1 MTTLDWIIMLL
12 FFLALVGIV
21 LWVIKHKK
29 DDTSDYFLSGRSE
42 TWLAVGA
49 AIFAANIG
57 SEHLVGLAGA
67 GAESG
72 MAMAHWEMHG
82 WLILV
87 LGWVFV
93 PFYAHSR
100 VFTMPEFL
108 FRRYN
113 KNASSTLSIIT
124 LLSYVLTKVSV
135 AAFTGGIFL
144 EAVLGIDF
152 WYGAI
157 GLVLL
162 TGIFTVLGGMKGI
175 MTISVVQ
182 APILIAGAILI
193 LILGLLKLGGGG
205 IIDGWQE
212 MVKYASADGATNMHL
227 FHPKG
232 DMWYNKFPG
241 VSVFFGAA
249 IIGFWYWCTDQHI
262 VQRALAAKN
271 LTQARRGAI
280 FAGFLKL
287 LPVFMFLI
295 PGMIAAAL
303 RTKGVDGFDFDSNDK
318 AYGSLVGN
326 LLPMGIK
333 GLVVVGFLA
342 ALMTSLAAHF
352 NSSATLFTIDFYK
365 HYRPDTSE
373 HKLVWVGR
381 IATISVVLLGLVWI
395 PIMRSLGAVLY
406 EYLQNVQSLIAP
418 AIAAVFL
425 LGVFNRKI
433 TPKAGQWG
441 LIIGTLIGLFRLI
454 LMIFDPGTH
463 FDVVTQKLITDPSL
477 HTGLFSIL
485 KINWLHFCIM
495 LFFFTMALM
504 VVISFFTPKAGE
516 KQLQGITYFSQ
527 SPEQMEETRKSWNA
541 WDVVT
546 TLVVLGACVAFYIY
560 FW

>member
-1 MTTLDWIIMLL
+1 MATIDWII
-12 FFLALVGIV
+12 IV
-21 LWVIKHKK
+21 LFLLGLFGIIWWVLKHKK
-29 DDTSDYFLSGRSE
+29 DNTSDYFLSGRSE

-72 MAMAHWEMHG
+72 MAMAHWEMQG
-82 WLILV
+82 WMILI

-108 FRRYN
+108 MKRFN
-113 KNASSTLSIIT
+113 KNTSSTLSIIT
-124 LLSYVLTKVSV
+124 LISYVLTKVSV
-135 AAFTGGIFL
+135 TAFTGGIFL
-144 EAVLGIDF
+144 QSVMGIDF

-162 TGIFTVLGGMKGI
+162 TGIFTVLAGMKGI
-175 MTISVVQ
+175 MTISVIQ
-182 APILIAGAILI
+182 TPILIVGSILI
-193 LILGLLKLGGGG
+193 LLLGLLKLGGGG
-205 IIDGWQE
+205 ILDGWNE
-212 MVKYASADGATNMHL
+212 MVKHAGNNIHL
-227 FHPKG
+227 YHPKG
-232 DMWYNKFPG
+232 DPWYDKFPG
-241 VSVFFGAA
+241 VGVIFGAS

-271 LTQARRGAI
+271 LSNARKGTI
-280 FAGFLKL
+280 LAGFLKV

-295 PGMIAAAL
+295 PGMIAAAMKA
-303 RTKGVDGFDFDSNDK
+303 KGQVMFTDNNE
-318 AYGSLVGN
+318 AYGSLVGT
-326 LLPMGIK
+326 LLPVGLKGI
-333 GLVVVGFLA
+333 VVVGFIA

-365 HYRPDTSE
+365 HYKPQASE
-373 HKLVWVGR
+373 HNLVWIGR
-381 IATISVVLLGLVWI
+381 IATISVVLLGLIWI
-395 PIMRSLGAVLY
+395 PIMKGLGSVLY

-433 TPKAGQWG
+433 TPKAGEWG
-441 LIIGTLIGLFRLI
+441 LLIGFLIGMFRLG
-454 LMIFDPGTH
+454 LMIFDPGSH
-463 FDVVTQKLITDPSL
+463 FDQATQKLITDPSL
-477 HTGLFSIL
+477 RYGIFELVL
-485 KINWLHFCIM
+485 KYNWLNFSVF
-495 LFFFTMALM
+495 LFLLTMGLM
-504 VVISFFTPKAGE
+504 VVVSFFTPRASTE
-516 KQLQGITYFSQ
+516 QLLGLTYFSQ
-527 SPEQMEETRKSWNA
+527 SPEQIAETRASWSK

-546 TLVVLGACVAFYIY
+546 SLIVVAICVAFYIH

>member
-1 MTTLDWIIMLL
+1 MAPLDWIIIAL
-12 FFLALVGIV
+12 FFLALAG
-21 LWVIKHKK
+21 VIIYVMRRRK

-82 WLILV
+82 WLILI

-108 FRRYN
+108 YKRFN
-113 KNASSTLSIIT
+113 KNTSSTLSIIT
-124 LLSYVLTKVSV
+124 LISYVLTKVSV
-135 AAFTGGIFL
+135 TAFTGGIFL
-144 EAVLGIDF
+144 SSVIGINF

-162 TGIFTVLGGMKGI
+162 TGIFTVLAGMKGI
-175 MTISVVQ
+175 MTISVIQ
-182 APILIAGAILI
+182 TPI
-193 LILGLLKLGGGG
+193 LILGAIIILVLGLLKVGGGG
-205 IIDGWQE
+205 ILEGWQE
-212 MVKYASADGATNMHL
+212 VVKQAGGNIHL
-227 FHPKG
+227 IHTKG
-232 DMWYNKFPG
+232 DPWYDKFPG
-241 VSVFFGAA
+241 VGVIFGAA

-271 LTQARRGAI
+271 LTQARRGSI
-280 FAGFLKL
+280 FAGYLKI

-303 RTKGVDGFDFDSNDK
+303 NAKAQANGQTLFSDNNE
-318 AYGSLVGN
+318 AYGYLVSS
-326 LLPMGIK
+326 LLPIGVKGI
-333 GLVVVGFLA
+333 VVVGFIA

-365 HYRPDTSE
+365 NYKPDASE
-373 HKLVWVGR
+373 HRLVWVGR
-381 IATISVVLLGLVWI
+381 IATITVVVLGLIWI
-395 PIMRSLGAVLY
+395 PIMKSLGSVLY

-441 LIIGTLIGLFRLI
+441 LLVGFLVGMFRLG
-454 LMIFDPGTH
+454 LMIFDPGTSMNPETH
-463 FDVVTQKLITDPSL
+463 KMITDPSL
-477 HTGLFSIL
+477 RHGLFLIL
-485 KINWLHFCIM
+485 DFNWLHFCIF
-495 LFFFTMALM
+495 LFFLTMAVM
-504 VVISFFTPKAGE
+504 AVVSTFTEKATAE
-516 KQLQGITYFSQ
+516 QLQGITYFSQ
-527 SPEQMEETRKSWNA
+527 SPEQIAETRSSWSK
-541 WDVVT
+541 WDIFNTV
-546 TLVVLGACVAFYIY
+546 VVLGICIAFYVY

>member
-1 MTTLDWIIMLL
+1 MATLDWIILVV
-12 FFLALVGIV
+12 FLACLIGIV
-21 LWVIKHKK
+21 IWVIRRKK

-72 MAMAHWEMHG
+72 MAMAHWEMQG
-82 WLILV
+82 WMILI

-93 PFYAHSR
+93 PFYSHSK

-108 FRRYN
+108 LKRYN
-113 KNASSTLSIIT
+113 KNASSTLSVIT
-124 LLSYVLTKVSV
+124 LISYVLTKVSV
-135 AAFTGGIFL
+135 TAFTGGIFL
-144 EAVLGIDF
+144 QSVMGINF
-152 WYGAI
+152 WTGAI

-175 MTISVVQ
+175 MKVSVIQ
-182 APILIAGAILI
+182 APILIGGAITI
-193 LILGLLKLGGGG
+193 LVLGLLKLGGGG
-205 IIDGWQE
+205 LVDGWKE
-212 MVKYASADGATNMHL
+212 MLQSAGNNIHL
-227 FHPKG
+227 YHPKG
-232 DMWYNKFPG
+232 DPWYDKFPG
-241 VSVFFGAA
+241 VGVIFGAS

-262 VQRALAAKN
+262 VQRALAAKDLKN
-271 LTQARRGAI
+271 ARQGTI
-280 FAGFLKL
+280 LAGFLKI

-303 RTKGVDGFDFDSNDK
+303 KAKGVDGFDFDSNDK
-318 AYGSLVGN
+318 AYGSMVSN

-333 GLVVVGFLA
+333 GLVIVGFVA

-365 HYRPDTSE
+365 HYKPDASE

-381 IATISVVLLGLVWI
+381 IATISVVILGLVWI
-395 PIMRSLGAVLY
+395 PVMKGLGSVLY

-425 LGVFNRKI
+425 MGVFNRKI
-433 TPKAGQWG
+433 TPKAGEWG
-441 LIIGTLIGLFRLI
+441 LLIGFLVGMARLA
-454 LMIFDPGTH
+454 LLIFA
-463 FDVVTQKLITDPSL
+463 K
-477 HTGLFSIL
+477 SIPVDSFL
-485 KINWLHFCIM
+485 GSIVAINWLHFCLF
-495 LFFFTMALM
+495 LFFFTMVIM
-504 VVISFFTPKAGE
+504 VIISLFTPKAGE
-516 KQLQGITYFSQ
+516 AQLQGLTYFSQ
-527 SPEQMEETRKSWNA
+527 TPEQIVETRNSWGVL
-541 WDVVT
+541 DVVAS
-546 TLVVLGACVAFYIY
+546 LIVVAFCVAFYIY

>member
-1 MTTLDWIIMLL
+1 MAALDWIILL
-12 FFLALVGIV
+12 IFFVCLMGIV
-21 LWVIKHKK
+21 FWVLKRKK

-72 MAMAHWEMHG
+72 MAMAHWEMQG
-82 WLILV
+82 WMILI

-108 FRRYN
+108 KLRFN
-113 KNASSTLSIIT
+113 KSTSSTLSVIT
-124 LLSYVLTKVSV
+124 LISYVLTKVSV
-135 AAFTGGIFL
+135 TAFTGGIFL
-144 EAVLGIDF
+144 QSVMGIDF

-182 APILIAGAILI
+182 APILIAGAITI
-193 LILGLLKLGGGG
+193 LILGLLKAGGGCLL
-205 IIDGWQE
+205 DGWQAV
-212 MVKYASADGATNMHL
+212 VKFAGNNIHL
-227 FHPKG
+227 IHPKG
-232 DMWYNKFPG
+232 DPLYDNFPG
-241 VSVFFGAA
+241 VSVFFGAS

-262 VQRALAAKN
+262 VQRALASKN
-271 LTQARRGAI
+271 LNNARKGTI
-280 FAGFLKL
+280 FAGFLKI

-303 RTKGVDGFDFDSNDK
+303 RAKGILLFSDNNE
-318 AYGSLVGN
+318 AYGSLVGY

-333 GLVVVGFLA
+333 GIVVVGFIA

-365 HYRPDTSE
+365 NYHPTASE
-373 HKLVWVGR
+373 HRLVWIGR
-381 IATISVVLLGLVWI
+381 VATVTVVLLGLIWI
-395 PIMRSLGAVLY
+395 PIMKTLGSVLY
-406 EYLQNVQSLIAP
+406 EYLQKVQSLIAP

-425 LGVFNRKI
+425 MGVFNRKI

-441 LIIGTLIGLFRLI
+441 LLIGFLIGMFRLG

-463 FDVVTQKLITDPSL
+463 YNAATQKLITDPAL
-477 HTGLFSIL
+477 RYGLFKIL
-485 KINWLHFCIM
+485 DLNWIHFCII
-495 LFFFTMALM
+495 LFFLTMAIM
-504 VVISFFTPKAGE
+504 AVISMFTKRAGE
-516 KQLQGITYFSQ
+516 EQLKGLTYFSQ
-527 SPEQMEETRKSWNA
+527 TPEQRAETKNSWSK
-541 WDVVT
+541 WDVLT
-546 TLVVLGACVAFYIY
+546 SLVVVAFCIGFYIY

>member
-1 MTTLDWIIMLL
+1 MATLDWIIIALFLL
-12 FFLALVGIV
+12 CLFGIIWWV
-21 LWVIKHKK
+21 LKHKK
-29 DDTSDYFLSGRSE
+29 DNTSDYFLSGRSE

-72 MAMAHWEMHG
+72 MAMAHWEMQG
-82 WLILV
+82 WMILI

-108 FRRYN
+108 LKRFN
-113 KNASSTLSIIT
+113 KNTSSTLSIIT
-124 LLSYVLTKVSV
+124 LISYVLTKVSV
-135 AAFTGGIFL
+135 TAFTGGIFL
-144 EAVLGIDF
+144 QSVIGIDF

-162 TGIFTVLGGMKGI
+162 TGIFTVLAGMKGI
-175 MTISVVQ
+175 MTISVIQ
-182 APILIAGAILI
+182 TPILIIGSILI
-193 LILGLLKLGGGG
+193 LVLGLLKLGGGG
-205 IIDGWQE
+205 ILDGWNE
-212 MVKYASADGATNMHL
+212 VVKHAGYNIHL
-227 FHPKG
+227 YHPKG
-232 DMWYNKFPG
+232 DPWYDKFPG
-241 VSVFFGAA
+241 VGVIFGAS

-271 LTQARRGAI
+271 LSHARKGTI
-280 FAGFLKL
+280 LAGFLKV

-295 PGMIAAAL
+295 PGMIAAAM
-303 RTKGVDGFDFDSNDK
+303 RAKGQVVFTDNNE
-318 AYGSLVGN
+318 AYGSLVGT
-326 LLPMGIK
+326 LLPVGLKGI
-333 GLVVVGFLA
+333 VVVGFIA

-365 HYRPDTSE
+365 HYRPEASE
-373 HKLVWVGR
+373 HRLVWIGR

-395 PIMRSLGAVLY
+395 PIMKGLGSVLY

-433 TPKAGQWG
+433 TPKAGEWG
-441 LIIGTLIGLFRLI
+441 LLIGFLIGMFRLG
-454 LMIFDPGTH
+454 LMIFDPGSH
-463 FDVVTQKLITDPSL
+463 FDQATQKLITDPSL
-477 HTGLFSIL
+477 RYGIFEFVL
-485 KINWLHFCIM
+485 KFNWLNFCVF
-495 LFFFTMALM
+495 LFLFTMALM
-504 VVISFFTPKAGE
+504 VVISLFTPRADAA
-516 KQLQGITYFSQ
+516 QLQGLTYFSQ
-527 SPEQMEETRKSWNA
+527 SPEQIAETRSSWSKT
-541 WDVVT
+541 DVFT
-546 TLVVLGACVAFYIY
+546 SLVVVAVCVVFYIY

>member
-1 MTTLDWIIMLL
+1 MATLDWIILVIFLL
-12 FFLALVGIV
+12 CLFGIIWWV
-21 LWVIKHKK
+21 LKHKK

-72 MAMAHWEMHG
+72 MAMAHWEMQG
-82 WLILV
+82 WMILI

-108 FRRYN
+108 LKRFN
-113 KNASSTLSIIT
+113 KNTSSTLSIIT
-124 LLSYVLTKVSV
+124 LISYVLTKVSV
-135 AAFTGGIFL
+135 TAFTGGIFL
-144 EAVLGIDF
+144 QSVMGIDF

-162 TGIFTVLGGMKGI
+162 TGIFTVLAGMKGI
-175 MTISVVQ
+175 MTISVIQ
-182 APILIAGAILI
+182 TPILIIGSIII
-193 LILGLLKLGGGG
+193 LILGLLKVGGGG
-205 IIDGWQE
+205 ILDGWNE
-212 MVKYASADGATNMHL
+212 VVKHAGNNIHL
-227 FHPKG
+227 IHAKG
-232 DMWYNKFPG
+232 DPWYDKFPG
-241 VSVFFGAA
+241 IGVIFGAS

-271 LTQARRGAI
+271 LTHARKGTI
-280 FAGFLKL
+280 LAGFLKV

-303 RTKGVDGFDFDSNDK
+303 RAKGEVLFTDNNE
-318 AYGSLVGN
+318 AYGSLVRA
-326 LLPMGIK
+326 LLPVGLKGI
-333 GLVVVGFLA
+333 VIVGFIA

-365 HYRPDTSE
+365 NFKPEASE
-373 HKLVWVGR
+373 HRLVWVGR
-381 IATISVVLLGLVWI
+381 MATISVVLLGLVWI
-395 PIMRSLGAVLY
+395 PIMKGLGSVLY

-433 TPKAGQWG
+433 TPKAGEWG
-441 LIIGTLIGLFRLI
+441 LLIGFIIGMFRLG
-454 LMIFDPGTH
+454 LMVFDPGTH
-463 FDVVTQKLITDPSL
+463 FDEATQKLITDPSL
-477 HTGLFSIL
+477 RYGIFEFVL
-485 KINWLHFCIM
+485 KFNWLNFCVF
-495 LFFFTMALM
+495 LFLLTMAIM
-504 VVISFFTPKAGE
+504 VVISIFTPKAGE
-516 KQLQGITYFSQ
+516 AQLQGLTYFSQ
-527 SPEQMEETRKSWNA
+527 SPEQIAETRSSWTKI
-541 WDVVT
+541 DIFT
-546 TLVVLGACVAFYIY
+546 SLVVVAVCVVFYIY

>member
-1 MTTLDWIIMLL
+1 MAALDWIILIV
-12 FFLALVGIV
+12 FFSCLVGIV
-21 LWVIKHKK
+21 FWVIKHKK
-29 DDTSDYFLSGRSE
+29 DNTSDYFLSGRSE

-72 MAMAHWEMHG
+72 MAMAHWEMQG
-82 WLILV
+82 WMILI

-93 PFYAHSR
+93 PFYAHSK

-108 FRRYN
+108 MKRYN
-113 KNASSTLSIIT
+113 KNTSSTLSIIT
-124 LLSYVLTKVSV
+124 LVSYVLTKVSV
-135 AAFTGGIFL
+135 TAFTGGIFL
-144 EAVLGIDF
+144 QSVIGIDF

-162 TGIFTVLGGMKGI
+162 TGLFTVFGGMKGI
-175 MTISVVQ
+175 MTISVIQ
-182 APILIAGAILI
+182 APILILGAITI
-193 LILGLLKLGGGG
+193 LVLGLLKVGGGG
-205 IIDGWQE
+205 LINGWHE
-212 MVKYASADGATNMHL
+212 VVKYASANGMTNMHL
-227 FHPKG
+227 VHHPG
-232 DMWYNKFPG
+232 DTWYDKFPG
-241 VSVFFGAA
+241 VSVIFGAA

-271 LTQARRGAI
+271 LNNARKGAI
-280 FAGFLKL
+280 FAGFLKI

-303 RTKGVDGFDFDSNDK
+303 RAKGVLMFSDNNE
-318 AYGSLVGN
+318 AYGSLVSK
-326 LLPMGIK
+326 LLPVGIK
-333 GLVVVGFLA
+333 GIVVVGFIA

-365 HYRPDTSE
+365 NYRPNASE
-373 HKLVWVGR
+373 HRLVVIGR
-381 IATISVVLLGLVWI
+381 IATVSVVLLGLVWI
-395 PIMRSLGAVLY
+395 PIMKSLGSVLY

-425 LGVFNRKI
+425 MGVFNRKI
-433 TPKAGQWG
+433 TPKAGEWG
-441 LIIGTLIGLFRLI
+441 LLIGALIGLFRLC
-454 LMIFDPGTH
+454 LMIFDPGTS
-463 FDVVTQKLITDPSL
+463 FDPVTHKMLTDPTL

-485 KINWLHFCIM
+485 RINWIHFCIF

-504 VVISFFTPKAGE
+504 VVISMFTPRAGE

-527 SPEQMEETRKSWNA
+527 SPEQIKETRDSWNV
-541 WDVVT
+541 WDIVTSAVVVAVC
-546 TLVVLGACVAFYIY
+546 VVFYMY

>member
-1 MTTLDWIIMLL
+1 MATLDWIILVL
-12 FFLALVGIV
+12 FFSGLVGIV
-21 LWVIKHKK
+21 LWVIRHKK
-29 DDTSDYFLSGRSE
+29 DNTSDYFLSGRSE

-57 SEHLVGLAGA
+57 SEHLVGLASA

-82 WLILV
+82 WAILI

-93 PFYAHSR
+93 PFYQHSR

-108 FRRYN
+108 KLRYTRET
-113 KNASSTLSIIT
+113 SSTLSIIT
-124 LLSYVLTKVSV
+124 LISYVLTKVSV
-135 AAFTGGIFL
+135 TAFTGGIFL
-144 EAVLGIDF
+144 QSVLGIDF

-182 APILIAGAILI
+182 APILIIGAITI
-193 LILGLLKLGGGG
+193 LILGLIKVGGGG
-205 IIDGWQE
+205 LIDGWHKLVE
-212 MVKYASADGATNMHL
+212 ITSANGATNMHL
-227 FHPKG
+227 FHFDKA
-232 DMWYNKFPG
+232 DRWYNEFPG
-241 VSVFFGAA
+241 VSVFFCAA
-249 IIGFWYWCTDQHI
+249 IIGLWYWCTDQHI

-271 LTQARRGAI
+271 LTQARRGTI

-303 RTKGVDGFDFDSNDK
+303 RTQGVLVFTDNNE
-318 AYGSLVGN
+318 AYGTLVGT
-326 LLPMGIK
+326 LLPMGVK
-333 GLVVVGFLA
+333 GVVVVGFIA

-365 HYRPDTSE
+365 QYHPDASE
-373 HKLVWVGR
+373 HRLVVIGR
-381 IATISVVLLGLVWI
+381 IATITVVLLGLVWI
-395 PIMRSLGAVLY
+395 PIMKSIGSVLY
-406 EYLQNVQSLIAP
+406 DYLQKVQSLIAP

-425 LGVFNRKI
+425 LGVFNKRI

-441 LIIGTLIGLFRLI
+441 LLIGALIGFFRLG
-454 LMIFDPGTH
+454 LMVFDPGSHYDHITE
-463 FDVVTQKLITDPSL
+463 KLVTDPTLRSGIF
-477 HTGLFSIL
+477 TIL
-485 KINWLHFCIM
+485 NINWLQFCIILFLFIM
-495 LFFFTMALM
+495 LLM
-504 VVISFFTPKAGE
+504 VVISFFTPKASE
-516 KQLQGITYFSQ
+516 QQLQGLTYFSQ
-527 SPEQMEETRKSWNA
+527 SSEQRKETRNSWSTL
-541 WDVVT
+541 DVIAS
-546 TLVVLGACVAFYIY
+546 LIVLAACVVFYIY